1 MRKIFLLLCGMAVYV
16 SLLAQC
22 DYAIDSVDEFD
33 STRLVSYRPINI
45 GYMIP
50 SQVETDKG
58 PMLIEEAKML
68 FTFTQNDSIDAFFI
82 TLAVAEH
89 EYEPIS
95 TGFNVKFK
103 LNNDQIFELYNI
115 PDRGTF
121 DPKTNMRIY
130 QHTVLI
136 PLDLFYNLTH
146 HTIQRIRIRYKNK
159 KRDIPVLPEQQEQM
173 REAIRCIGEAID
185 LFPIKP

>member
-1 MRKIFLLLCGMAVYV
+1 MGYFSGW
-16 SLLAQC
+16 AQC
-22 DYAIDSVDEFD
+22 EYAVDSIDEFD
-33 STRLVSYRPINI
+33 STRLLSYKPINL

-50 SQVETDKG
+50 SQVETDAG

-95 TGFNVKFK
+95 NGFNVKFK
-103 LNNDQIFELYNI
+103 LNNEQIVELYNI

-130 QHTVLI
+130 QHTILV

-173 REAIRCIGEAID
+173 REAIRCIGEALD